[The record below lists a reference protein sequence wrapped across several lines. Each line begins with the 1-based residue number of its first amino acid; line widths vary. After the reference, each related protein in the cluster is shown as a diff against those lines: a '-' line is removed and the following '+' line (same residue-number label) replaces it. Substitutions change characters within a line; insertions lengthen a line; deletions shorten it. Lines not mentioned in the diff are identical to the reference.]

1 MGHYN
6 DTSIEIEFRGE
17 KITVSKEDAHIFE
30 LITKREAKVKQVV
43 KEPKKDK

>member
-17 KITVSKEDAHIFE
+17 KIRVSKEDAHIFE
-30 LITKREAKVKQVV
+30 MITKRESKVKEVV
-43 KEPKKDK
+43 KKEKK